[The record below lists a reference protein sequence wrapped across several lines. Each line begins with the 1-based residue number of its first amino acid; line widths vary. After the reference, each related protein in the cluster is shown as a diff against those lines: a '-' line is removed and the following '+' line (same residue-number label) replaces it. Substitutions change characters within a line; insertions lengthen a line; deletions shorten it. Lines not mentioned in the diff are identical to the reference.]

1 MQLFQTYFND
11 IEMVIIGV
19 SAIAIYMLIEL
30 LNVYDRI
37 IALNKK
43 AAEHNRDLRQINE
56 RFDIDFVNITKMFG
70 EIVMQFDKMNDDV
83 NQLRSEIKASLNNT
97 NPIPIVTVQQGDMV
111 ALDNVEEIKEKVE
124 DVANLKIPMEFDAS
138 VSAEPKKQRKPR
150 KKADKTATLT

>member
-1 MQLFQTYFND
+1 
-11 IEMVIIGV
+11 MVIIGV

-56 RFDIDFVNITKMFG
+56 RFDIDFVNITKLFG
-70 EIVMQFDKMNDDV
+70 EMVTHFDKLNEDV

-97 NPIPIVTVQQGDMV
+97 NSIPVVTAQQDDTV
-111 ALDNVEEIKEKVE
+111 ILDNVEEIREKVD
-124 DVANLKIPMEFDAS
+124 DVPNLKVPIEFDAS
-138 VSAEPKKQRKPR
+138 ASAEPKKQRKPR
-150 KKADKTATLT
+150 KKADKTAALT

>member
-19 SAIAIYMLIEL
+19 GAIAIYMLIEL

-43 AAEHNRDLRQINE
+43 AAEHNRDLKQINE
-56 RFDIDFVNITKMFG
+56 RCDIDFVNITKLFG
-70 EIVMQFDKMNDDV
+70 EMVTHFDKLNEEV

-97 NPIPIVTVQQGDMV
+97 NSIPVVTVQQDDTV
-111 ALDNVEEIKEKVE
+111 ILDNVEEIKEKV
-124 DVANLKIPMEFDAS
+124 DDISNLKIPVELDAS

-150 KKADKTATLT
+150 KKADKTAALT

>member
-56 RFDIDFVNITKMFG
+56 RFDIDFVNITKLFG
-70 EIVMQFDKMNDDV
+70 EMVTHFDKLNEDV

-97 NPIPIVTVQQGDMV
+97 NSIPVVTAQQDDTV
-111 ALDNVEEIKEKVE
+111 ILDNVEEIREKVD
-124 DVANLKIPMEFDAS
+124 DVPNLKVPIEFDAS
-138 VSAEPKKQRKPR
+138 ASAEPKKQRKPR
-150 KKADKTATLT
+150 KKADKTAALT